1 MSITYAKS
9 KKYIIFFPIFQKPID
24 KSEHLFYNSQRK
36 SNKSSRRFERG
47 GKMNEKSKD
56 AVRAFRKYAR
66 LGLTSGTLN
75 PIQKYKRIDM
85 MCVSRRSKLEM
96 LAVFDTFRLLEI
108 SGDQSTI
115 YAVNSVYLRNLSHR
129 LLRHDIGNA
138 VRACAT
144 EQFCDERTI
153 YRRLEKARELFLHL
167 HKNEGLAW
175 DGCRDEF

>member
-1 MSITYAKS
+1 
-9 KKYIIFFPIFQKPID
+9 
-24 KSEHLFYNSQRK
+24 
-36 SNKSSRRFERG
+36 
-47 GKMNEKSKD
+47 MNEESKD

-153 YRRLEKARELFLHL
+153 YRRLEKARELFLYL